1 MKPEYW
7 VPVVA
12 FLAVS
17 IPLVLLLSAMGVGSE
32 LRLILAVG
40 GGALAT
46 AFAQGQ
52 LRKKK
57 QASENKQ

>member
-1 MKPEYW
+1 VKPQHW
-7 VPVVA
+7 VPVVV

-17 IPLVLLLSAMGVGSE
+17 IPLVMLLAAMGLGSE
-32 LRLILAVG
+32 LRLILAIG

-46 AFAQGQ
+46 AFAQGY
-52 LRKKK
+52 LKKK